1 MVSYHVDL
9 MFEAGLIN
17 GEPVTSSTST
27 IYDVISFR
35 LTWDGHEFLDNVKDN
50 SRWNKIK
57 KYVKEKGGSFSLNW

>member
-1 MVSYHVDL
+1 

-50 SRWNKIK
+50 SR
-57 KYVKEKGGSFSLNW
+57 